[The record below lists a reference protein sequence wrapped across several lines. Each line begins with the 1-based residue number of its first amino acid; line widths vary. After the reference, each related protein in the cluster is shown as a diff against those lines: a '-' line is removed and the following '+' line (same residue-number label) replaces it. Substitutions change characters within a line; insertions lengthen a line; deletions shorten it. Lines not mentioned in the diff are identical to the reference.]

1 MTLTRIVLPAVLCAG
16 LALAGTARAQSTQN
30 LTING
35 GTGFS
40 GMLDGMITATVKSQN
55 TAGTIQTQGVLNV
68 TDLDIQTINNGGFLN
83 LFPNSTSNNNTAS
96 TTIAVAPT
104 SIGIDLRPTSFSS
117 PVSGSVSVTAGDAI
131 SNGVV
136 GALDGGVPGPDGKW
150 DDPGSTGILNNAS
163 ADSFNV
169 TLNNPINAVAD
180 VTGGIAAS
188 IPSDV
193 TIPNIVD
200 TTLLSADLRVKN
212 SSTVNVN
219 FEPVQNV
226 TLSGLSI
233 SNSVPI
239 PLNTPA
245 SGNFLDGAHPVP
257 GANATLDLS
266 TSGADLV
273 ETTISGTLVADIM
286 GTITGSIDIAADIS
300 VIGLINFTVNQD
312 NVVDGLLSDGVVS
325 LIDLNENVSL
335 PGTEL
340 PFVISVIHNATT
352 NVDFDDVVAQLL
364 SGTFG
369 LDVPISLSESDI
381 VLDLPDTSFEL
392 SNLST
397 YVDAGSGQHGYVN
410 INHLAATL
418 GGQFVLDLNADLSLN
433 ANMLATALGQNAIN
447 VVPEPGSMLLM
458 ALASLGLV
466 AYGVRR
472 RRG

>member
-1 MTLTRIVLPAVLCAG
+1 MNLNRYLLPALCAG
-16 LALAGTARAQSTQN
+16 LALASTAQAQSTQN

-40 GMLDGMITATVKSQN
+40 GMLDGTITATVKAQN
-55 TAGTIQTQGVLNV
+55 TGGTVQTQGVLNV
-68 TDLDIQTINNGGFLN
+68 TDLDIQTINDGGFLN

-96 TTIAVAPT
+96 TVIAINPT
-104 SIGIDLRPTSFSS
+104 SIGIDLQPTAFSS
-117 PVSGSVSVTAGDAI
+117 PVSGSVSVTAGDATA
-131 SNGVV
+131 NEFVGV
-136 GALDGGVPGPDGKW
+136 LDGGVAGADGAW
-150 DDPGSTGILNNAS
+150 DDPGSTGILNSAT

-169 TLNNPINAVAD
+169 VLNNPINAIAD
-180 VTGGIAAS
+180 VTGGISAA

-193 TIPNIVD
+193 TIPDVVD
-200 TTLLSADLRVKN
+200 TTLLNADLRVKS

-219 FEPVQNV
+219 FEPIQNV

-233 SNSVPI
+233 SNSTPI
-239 PLNTPA
+239 GLNTPA
-245 SGNFLDGAHPVP
+245 SGNFVDGAHPVP

-266 TSGADLV
+266 TSGVGLV
-273 ETTISGTLVADIM
+273 ETTISGSLIADIM

-300 VIGLINFTVNQD
+300 VIGLINFTVDQND
-312 NVVDGLLSDGVVS
+312 VVDGLLSDGVVS
-325 LIDLNENVSL
+325 LIDLNEEVSL

-340 PFVISVIHNATT
+340 PFSISVIHNATT

-369 LDVPISLSESDI
+369 FDVPISLSETDI
-381 VLDLPDTSFEL
+381 ILDLPDTSFEL

-418 GGQFVLDLNADLSLN
+418 GGQFVLDLDADLTLSADL
-433 ANMLATALGQNAIN
+433 LATALGENAIN
-447 VVPEPGSMLLM
+447 VVPEPGSLILL
-458 ALASLGLV
+458 AFAGLGLV
-466 AYGVRR
+466 GYGYRR
-472 RRG
+472 RRR